1 MLQRIQSVF
10 LFLSSI
16 ITLIM
21 IFFVPIFQIGSKEM
35 FASDFLWAKVFLF
48 ISAFLSLISINLY
61 KSRKKQILLCSFSRT
76 QITIALILLLFMYKK
91 ELNVKVELLLF
102 AIPYLLLILSSYFI
116 KKDEKL
122 VKSSE
127 RIRKLSFFLYYF

>member
-10 LFLSSI
+10 LFISSV
-16 ITLIM
+16 ITPIM
-21 IFFVPIFQIGSKEM
+21 IFFVPIFELESIEM

-48 ISAFLSLISINLY
+48 ISTLLSLISITLY
-61 KSRKKQILLCSFSRT
+61 KNRKNQILLCSFSRT

-91 ELNVKVELLLF
+91 QMNVKIELLLF

-116 KKDEKL
+116 KRDDKL
-122 VKSSE
+122 VKSSD
-127 RIRKLSFFLYYF
+127 RIR

>member
-10 LFLSSI
+10 LFISSV
-16 ITLIM
+16 ITPIM
-21 IFFVPIFQIGSKEM
+21 IFFVPIFELESKEM

-48 ISAFLSLISINLY
+48 ISTLLSLISITLY
-61 KSRKKQILLCSFSRT
+61 KNRKKQVLLCSFSRT

-91 ELNVKVELLLF
+91 QMNVKIELLLF

-116 KKDEKL
+116 KRDDKL
-122 VKSSE
+122 VKSSD
-127 RIRKLSFFLYYF
+127 RIR

>member
-10 LFLSSI
+10 LFLSSV

-21 IFFVPIFQIGSKEM
+21 IFFVPIFELESKEM

-48 ISAFLSLISINLY
+48 ISTLLCLISITLY
-61 KSRKKQILLCSFSRT
+61 KNRKKQILLCSFSRT

-91 ELNVKVELLLF
+91 ELSVKVELLLF

-127 RIRKLSFFLYYF
+127 RIR

>member
-10 LFLSSI
+10 LFICSV
-16 ITLIM
+16 ITPIM
-21 IFFVPIFQIGSKEM
+21 IFFVPIFELESKEM

-48 ISAFLSLISINLY
+48 ISTLLSLISITLY
-61 KSRKKQILLCSFSRT
+61 KNRKKQILLCSFSRT

-91 ELNVKVELLLF
+91 QMNVKIELLLF

-116 KKDEKL
+116 KRDDKL
-122 VKSSE
+122 VKSSD
-127 RIRKLSFFLYYF
+127 RIR

>member
-10 LFLSSI
+10 LFISSV
-16 ITLIM
+16 ITPIM
-21 IFFVPIFQIGSKEM
+21 IFFVPIFELESKEM

-48 ISAFLSLISINLY
+48 ISTLLSLISVTLY
-61 KSRKKQILLCSFSRT
+61 KNRKKQILLCSFSRT

-91 ELNVKVELLLF
+91 QMNVKIELLLF

-116 KKDEKL
+116 KRDDKL
-122 VKSSE
+122 VKSSD
-127 RIRKLSFFLYYF
+127 RIR

>member
-10 LFLSSI
+10 LLISSV
-16 ITLIM
+16 ITPIM
-21 IFFVPIFQIGSKEM
+21 IFFVPIFELESKEM

-48 ISAFLSLISINLY
+48 ISTLLSLISITLY
-61 KSRKKQILLCSFSRT
+61 KNRKNQILLCSFSRT

-91 ELNVKVELLLF
+91 QMNIKIEILLF

-116 KKDEKL
+116 KRDDKL
-122 VKSSE
+122 VKSSD
-127 RIRKLSFFLYYF
+127 RIR

>member
-16 ITLIM
+16 ITFIM
-21 IFFVPIFQIGSKEM
+21 IFFVPIFEIGSKEM

>member
-10 LFLSSI
+10 LFISSV
-16 ITLIM
+16 ITPIM
-21 IFFVPIFQIGSKEM
+21 IFFVPIFEIGSKEM

-127 RIRKLSFFLYYF
+127 RIR

>member
-21 IFFVPIFQIGSKEM
+21 IFFVPIFEIGSKEM

-91 ELNVKVELLLF
+91 QMNVKIELLLF

-116 KKDEKL
+116 KRDDKL
-122 VKSSE
+122 VKSSD
-127 RIRKLSFFLYYF
+127 RIR

>member
-10 LFLSSI
+10 LFISSV
-16 ITLIM
+16 ITPIM
-21 IFFVPIFQIGSKEM
+21 IFFVPIFELESKEM

-127 RIRKLSFFLYYF
+127 RIR

>member
-10 LFLSSI
+10 LFFSSI

-21 IFFVPIFQIGSKEM
+21 IFFVPIFEIESKEM

-91 ELNVKVELLLF
+91 ELNVKLELLLF

-127 RIRKLSFFLYYF
+127 RIR

>member
-10 LFLSSI
+10 LFISTV
-16 ITLIM
+16 ITPIM
-21 IFFVPIFQIGSKEM
+21 IFFVPIFELESKEM

-48 ISAFLSLISINLY
+48 ISTLLSLISITLY
-61 KSRKKQILLCSFSRT
+61 KNRKKQILLCSFSRT

-91 ELNVKVELLLF
+91 QMNVKIELLLF

-116 KKDEKL
+116 KRDDKL
-122 VKSSE
+122 VKSSD
-127 RIRKLSFFLYYF
+127 RIR

>member
-10 LFLSSI
+10 LFISSV
-16 ITLIM
+16 ITPIM
-21 IFFVPIFQIGSKEM
+21 IFFVPIFELESKEM

-48 ISAFLSLISINLY
+48 ISTLLSLTSITLY
-61 KSRKKQILLCSFSRT
+61 KNRKKQILLCSFSRT

-91 ELNVKVELLLF
+91 QMNVKIELLLF

-116 KKDEKL
+116 KRDDKL
-122 VKSSE
+122 VKSSD
-127 RIRKLSFFLYYF
+127 RIR

>member
-21 IFFVPIFQIGSKEM
+21 IFFVPIFEIESKEM

-61 KSRKKQILLCSFSRT
+61 KTRKKQILLCSFSRT

-122 VKSSE
+122 VKSSD
-127 RIRKLSFFLYYF
+127 RIR

>member
-10 LFLSSI
+10 LFFSSM

-21 IFFVPIFQIGSKEM
+21 IFFVPIFEIDSKEM

-48 ISAFLSLISINLY
+48 ISAILSLISINLY
-61 KSRKKQILLCSFSRT
+61 KNRKKQILLCSFSRT
-76 QITIALILLLFMYKK
+76 QITIALILLLFIYKK
-91 ELNVKVELLLF
+91 ELNVKIELLLF

-127 RIRKLSFFLYYF
+127 RIR

>member
-10 LFLSSI
+10 LFFSSV
-16 ITLIM
+16 ITPIM
-21 IFFVPIFQIGSKEM
+21 IFFVPIFELESKEM

-48 ISAFLSLISINLY
+48 ISTLLSLISITLY
-61 KSRKKQILLCSFSRT
+61 KNRKKQILLCSFSRT

-91 ELNVKVELLLF
+91 QMNVKIELLLF

-116 KKDEKL
+116 KRDDKL
-122 VKSSE
+122 VKSSD
-127 RIRKLSFFLYYF
+127 RIR

>member
-1 MLQRIQSVF
+1 MLQRIQSIF
-10 LFLSSI
+10 LFFSSV

-21 IFFVPIFQIGSKEM
+21 IFYVPIFELESKEM

-48 ISAFLSLISINLY
+48 ISTLLSLISITLY
-61 KSRKKQILLCSFSRT
+61 KNRKKQILLCSFSRT

-91 ELNVKVELLLF
+91 QMNVKIELLLF

-116 KKDEKL
+116 KRDDKL
-122 VKSSE
+122 VKSSD
-127 RIRKLSFFLYYF
+127 RIR

>member
-10 LFLSSI
+10 LFISSV
-16 ITLIM
+16 ITPIM
-21 IFFVPIFQIGSKEM
+21 IFFVPIFELESKEM

-48 ISAFLSLISINLY
+48 ISTLLSLISITLY
-61 KSRKKQILLCSFSRT
+61 KNRKKQILLCSFSRT

-91 ELNVKVELLLF
+91 QMNIKIELLLF

-116 KKDEKL
+116 KKDDKL
-122 VKSSE
+122 VKSSD
-127 RIRKLSFFLYYF
+127 RIR

>member
-16 ITLIM
+16 ITIIM
-21 IFFVPIFQIGSKEM
+21 IFFVPIFEIESKEM

-127 RIRKLSFFLYYF
+127 RIR

>member
-21 IFFVPIFQIGSKEM
+21 IFFVPIFEIGSKEM

-127 RIRKLSFFLYYF
+127 RILC

>member
-10 LFLSSI
+10 LFLSCM

-21 IFFVPIFQIGSKEM
+21 IFFVPVFEIESKEM

-48 ISAFLSLISINLY
+48 ISALLSLISIISY
-61 KSRKKQILLCSFSRT
+61 KNRKKQILLCSFSRT
-76 QITIALILLLFMYKK
+76 QITIALILLLFIYKK
-91 ELNVKVELLLF
+91 ELNVKIELLLY

-127 RIRKLSFFLYYF
+127 RIR

>member
-21 IFFVPIFQIGSKEM
+21 IFFVPIFEIGSKEM

-76 QITIALILLLFMYKK
+76 QITIALILLLFIYKK

-127 RIRKLSFFLYYF
+127 RIR

>member
-1 MLQRIQSVF
+1 MLQRVQSVF

-21 IFFVPIFQIGSKEM
+21 IFFVPIFEIESKEM

-127 RIRKLSFFLYYF
+127 RIR

>member
-21 IFFVPIFQIGSKEM
+21 IFFVPIFEIGSKEM
-35 FASDFLWAKVFLF
+35 FASDFLWAKVFLY

-127 RIRKLSFFLYYF
+127 RIR

>member
-21 IFFVPIFQIGSKEM
+21 IFFVPIFEKGSKEM

-127 RIRKLSFFLYYF
+127 RIR